1 VRRRAGRWTT
11 AATLVTAV
19 PAGASTRTVRR
30 PLAAGRYRVSVTVTA
45 AGTPG
50 TPLVRGLRVGA

>member
-1 VRRRAGRWTT
+1 MTDP
-11 AATLVTAV
+11 AV
-19 PAGASTRTVRR
+19 HAGASTRTVRR

-45 AGTPG
+45 AGPPG